1 MQTKTCTKCGEEK
14 ALTEF
19 YKYKRGKYGVTSR
32 CKVCIYAYLQEY
44 ERRPEVRERKLEY
57 QRRPEVRERN
67 REYQREYRR
76 RPEVRERQREY
87 RRRPEVRAKKHEYR
101 NRPEQREYELKLKKE
116 RYAMGL
122 DSRKHIEVPNKQA
135 TRSGKWSDAEM
146 KFLMS
151 SDLPLTDI
159 ALELGRTY
167 HSVKR
172 KRQLLRKLQDS
183 Q

>member
-32 CKVCIYAYLQEY
+32 CKVCIYAYVQEY

-57 QRRPEVRERN
+57 QR
-67 REYQREYRR
+67 EYRR
-76 RPEVRERQREY
+76 RPEVRELQREY
-87 RRRPEVRAKKHEYR
+87 RRRPEVRAKKREYR

-135 TRSGKWSDAEM
+135 TRSGDPWSDAEM